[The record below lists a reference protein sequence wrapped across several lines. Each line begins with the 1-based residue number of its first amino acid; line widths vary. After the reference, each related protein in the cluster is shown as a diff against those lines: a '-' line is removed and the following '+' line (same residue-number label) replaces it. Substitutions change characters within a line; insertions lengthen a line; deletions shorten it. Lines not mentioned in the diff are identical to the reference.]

1 MPPTIVQLA
10 ASSAMMNGFDAVDVD
25 MDYQDS
31 FFTGE
36 DTFLPQHRAALPDLA
51 AKIGSKVRKFL
62 NLRPK
67 NDQIKAV
74 QEQTR
79 ASLKVITE
87 ALDRYE

>member
-10 ASSAMMNGFDAVDVD
+10 ASATMMSEGVEDVD
-25 MDYQDS
+25 MDYRDPLIDKEES
-31 FFTGE
+31 
-36 DTFLPQHRAALPDLA
+36 FLPQHQVALPDLA
-51 AKIGSKVRKFL
+51 RRIGSRVNRFL

-67 NDQIKAV
+67 DDHIKNV

-79 ASLKVITE
+79 ASLKVVSE